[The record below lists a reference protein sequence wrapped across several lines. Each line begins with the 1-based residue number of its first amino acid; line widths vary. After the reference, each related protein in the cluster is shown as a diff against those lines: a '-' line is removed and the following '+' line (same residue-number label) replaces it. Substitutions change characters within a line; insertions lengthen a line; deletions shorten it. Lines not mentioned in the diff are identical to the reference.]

1 MIVFLSRIL
10 LPRSLANS
18 DDDDDDDDDG
28 YLSTMTVKCVFVCF
42 FKAAQNRDRFVSLG
56 T

>member
-18 DDDDDDDDDG
+18 DDDDDDDG

-42 FKAAQNRDRFVSLG
+42 FKAAQNRDRFVTLG